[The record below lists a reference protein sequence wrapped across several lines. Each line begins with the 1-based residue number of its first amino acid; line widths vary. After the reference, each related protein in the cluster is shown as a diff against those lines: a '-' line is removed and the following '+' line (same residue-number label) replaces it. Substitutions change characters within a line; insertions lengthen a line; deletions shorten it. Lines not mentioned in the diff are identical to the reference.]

1 MLTALFLTLRIALLL
16 AETERVIDAPL
27 FAAACVREATPDVID
42 YARRLLASPAPENY
56 VALYLAKRYKCG
68 TKVAREIVRAATPE
82 NV

>member
-1 MLTALFLTLRIALLL
+1 MLTIEQLIAFDRIA
-16 AETERVIDAPL
+16 
-27 FAAACVREATPDVID
+27 TPEVID

-82 NV
+82 SDT